1 MRILLPTH
9 LFPEKPTEPCAIAL
23 DPVFFTGP
31 DGTFKIHKGKLAYTI
46 ASCEEYAALHGI
58 EVMYPDEV
66 VYAKGDVCYEPM
78 DRAVEKKLRKAGVEI
93 AGYPGFVLDPKA
105 YEGPLKLVSV
115 YKEFRRVTGLLEG
128 VPSMD
133 AENRRPPDE
142 ELDKAVPPKKTVTP
156 AMKKAIAYV
165 EKNYPDHYGDA
176 TACGF
181 YPSTRRAAL
190 KRLRAYANNG
200 IRLMKYQDAIV
211 PGKSFL
217 GHSVLSAAINI
228 GLIGP
233 LEVAKAIARSDGSIS
248 DREGFVRQ
256 IAWRELMAIVST
268 RHPGPAKFGVP
279 KRAWYDASTGLDP
292 LDDCIQKAMSTG
304 YLHHIERL
312 MVVLNAMTLVGLR
325 EGAIYRWFMEVVAM
339 DAYDWIMA
347 ANIAVFAGF
356 FPGVSRKPYISSSK
370 YVKKMSN
377 WGAGEWEE
385 KWDAL
390 FYSAIPRFS
399 FFRHVMSGKK
409 YKERN
414 WFEIA
419 KDVKRELL

>member
-1 MRILLPTH
+1 M
-9 LFPEKPTEPCAIAL
+9 L

-31 DGTFKIHKGKLAYTI
+31 DGTFKIHKAKLAYMI
-46 ASCEEYAALHGI
+46 ASCEEYAAQHGI

-78 DRAVEKKLRKAGVEI
+78 DRAVEKKLLKGGVEI

-105 YEGPLKLVSV
+105 YDGPLKLVSV
-115 YKEFRRVTGLLEG
+115 YKEFRRKTGLLEG

-133 AENRRPPDE
+133 AENRHPPDE
-142 ELDKAVPPKKTVTP
+142 GLDKAVPTKKILTP

-165 EKNYPDHYGDA
+165 EKHYPDHYGDA

-190 KRLRAYANNG
+190 KRLRAYAKNG
-200 IRLMKYQDAIV
+200 IKLMKYQDAIV

-233 LEVAKAIARSDGSIS
+233 LEVAKAIADSDGSLS

-268 RHPGPAKFGVP
+268 RRAGPTKFGLP
-279 KRAWYDASTGLDP
+279 KNAWYDATTGLDP
-292 LDDCIQKAMSTG
+292 LDDCINKAMDTG

-312 MVVLNAMTLVGLR
+312 MVVLNAMILVGLT
-325 EGAIYRWFMEVVAM
+325 EGAMYRWFMEVVAM
-339 DAYDWIMA
+339 DAYDWVMSG
-347 ANIAVFAGF
+347 NIGVFGGF
-356 FPGVSRKPYISSSK
+356 FTGISHKPYISSSA
-370 YVKKMSN
+370 YLKKMSS
-377 WGAGEWEE
+377 WEGGDWE
-385 KWDAL
+385 KRWSAL
-390 FYSAIPRFS
+390 FYSAIPRFPY
-399 FFRHVMSGKK
+399 FRRVMSGKK
-409 YKERN
+409 YKERD
-414 WFEIA
+414 WAKIA
-419 KDVKRELL
+419 KDVRGRVL